1 MKYLYKRGNYY
12 YFVKRIKNKIIK
24 YSLKSNNIKHCI
36 ILRDKII
43 ERLKMNENNEFLN
56 DAREELN
63 NRSLSDFNNNSMYT
77 VKLTVTPDNENETE
91 EQCKK
96 IS

>member
-43 ERLKMNENNEFLN
+43 ERLKMNENNEFRFN
-56 DAREELN
+56 IEYFRLN
-63 NRSLSDFNNNSMYT
+63 NHFFL
-77 VKLTVTPDNENETE
+77 
-91 EQCKK
+91 
-96 IS
+96 